1 MTSSMVCDYIF
12 TFMIESLIIR
22 VPSFT
27 TRCNPSKRFGNG
39 ISSGC
44 QFKSCKMMETS
55 YLQFSA
61 FVFEYVFANFL
72 PVMKISLCISICII
86 LLFVCVLVCVC
97 LPASL
102 KAGKWWQTG
111 PTSLQGHSIE
121 MPLKSALCWHI
132 LSAVLLNWQLE
143 LFGVGFYLQEF
154 GWFAQIL
161 FTIRWNSIRFTNIFF
176 KLGIRS

>member
-1 MTSSMVCDYIF
+1 MKM
-12 TFMIESLIIR
+12 
-22 VPSFT
+22 
-27 TRCNPSKRFGNG
+27 K
-39 ISSGC
+39 ISYNISQC
-44 QFKSCKMMETS
+44 ICIWMCIC
-55 YLQFSA
+55 
-61 FVFEYVFANFL
+61 
-72 PVMKISLCISICII
+72 ISLCISLCII

-143 LFGVGFYLQEF
+143 LFGVGWKTFWFQEF

-161 FTIRWNSIRFTNIFF
+161 FTIRWNSKRFTKTFF
-176 KLGIRS
+176 KSLIGNELYGEGWKILLSRWTFE